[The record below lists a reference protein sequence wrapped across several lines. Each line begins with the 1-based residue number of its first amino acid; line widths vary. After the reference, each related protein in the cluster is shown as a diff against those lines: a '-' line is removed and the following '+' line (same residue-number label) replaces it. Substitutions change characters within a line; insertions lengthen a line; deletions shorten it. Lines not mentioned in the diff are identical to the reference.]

1 MVVVGC
7 WLLSLVVV
15 VGCCRQL
22 VVVGSWLLVVG
33 CCWMLDVGCWT
44 MVVVVLPIVNA
55 LDFRYFLQ
63 AEEQAVPAVDTDSF
77 SSQADRS
84 SGVLYAESWF
94 PGL

>member
-1 MVVVGC
+1 M
-7 WLLSLVVV
+7 L
-15 VGCCRQL
+15 
-22 VVVGSWLLVVG
+22 
-33 CCWMLDVGCWT
+33 LDVGCWT
-44 MVVVVLPIVNA
+44 MVVVVVVLPIVNA

>member
-1 MVVVGC
+1 MVV
-7 WLLSLVVV
+7 
-15 VGCCRQL
+15 
-22 VVVGSWLLVVG
+22 
-33 CCWMLDVGCWT
+33 
-44 MVVVVLPIVNA
+44 VVVVLPIVNA